1 MELENS
7 RATQEPSRIVIADDH
22 PLFRCAIRHTLES
35 HSDFEVV
42 GEAANGRE
50 ALEFCR
56 RAQGPDLRSLY
67 ISRTGI
73 KLRSGACAAPRE
85 HANRGMAGVHGALH
99 YERYGLPDMGV
110 YISRLEGRNMR
121 LSLHGRREPAP
132 RLQRRLRRL

>member
-85 HANRGMAGVHGALH
+85 HANRGWQ
-99 YERYGLPDMGV
+99 EFT
-110 YISRLEGRNMR
+110 GRFIMR
-121 LSLHGRREPAP
+121 GTACLTWVCILAA
-132 RLQRRLRRL
+132 

>member
-56 RAQGPDLRSLY
+56 RA
-67 ISRTGI
+67 
-73 KLRSGACAAPRE
+73 
-85 HANRGMAGVHGALH
+85 
-99 YERYGLPDMGV
+99 
-110 YISRLEGRNMR
+110 
-121 LSLHGRREPAP
+121 
-132 RLQRRLRRL
+132 